1 MKVRDFEEFL
11 NRKATAEE
19 RTIQK
24 DFGIILYQ
32 GFRKNLGG
40 ARLRLTLVQPLLER
54 DQLRIRLRRSLR
66 TTWNGKRLRDLLS
79 RPDLRSLRDLRN
91 QIVNRLLGG
100 SRLDAH
106 RKYCSAG
113 LSAAVKY
120 WFRGGLSLLLDLS
133 WALIPR

>member
-1 MKVRDFEEFL
+1 MVSGETKVKDSEEFL
-11 NRKATAEE
+11 AKEKAI
-19 RTIQK
+19 RK
-24 DFGIILYQ
+24 DFGIIMYQ
-32 GFRKNLGG
+32 GFRKNLRG

-66 TTWNGKRLRDLLS
+66 TTGNGKRLRDLLS
-79 RPDLRSLRDLRN
+79 RPDLCSLRDLRN
-91 QIVNRLLGG
+91 RIVDRLLGG

-120 WFRGGLSLLLDLS
+120 WLGSGLWLLLDLS